1 MKSDVLDRKIANMA
15 EFERSIKNLTGE
27 QLVHAMRNEA
37 NWQGTAI
44 DEALT
49 TFALGIWQKDEGF
62 IADKVFRT
70 LNVEAEAGHYYV
82 FDSAS
87 IDIPTAGVVA
97 ENSMAPEIK
106 LPELSQDE
114 YRIKREG
121 NGVWVS
127 DQAVERAGING
138 FSAFQF
144 ASKVQIR
151 GLKVTKEKRFF
162 DAYFQTGVWA
172 TQLQGIAPP
181 VAPGVPGANEFV
193 QWNNFAT
200 ATPISDLRKAAA
212 LVKLQI
218 GVKPTTLTM
227 AEDAW
232 NALIECQQTLDTL
245 SAITG
250 NLSGNFD
257 GSMVTTALIAQ
268 AIGIDE
274 VIISEAVY
282 RPKDGAAA
290 QPFAAKNA
298 LLTYS
303 PKLGTTD
310 IFTPSSGV
318 IFQHADVGGLGDV
331 GRVATHYFSERYSTW
346 MDAFFNVDMKI
357 VMPKGGA
364 YLYDIIA

>member
-1 MKSDVLDRKIANMA
+1 MKSDILNRKIANMA
-15 EFERSIKNLTGE
+15 EFERSIKNLSGE
-27 QLVHAMRNEA
+27 ELVHAIRNQA

-106 LPELSQDE
+106 LPELSQGE

-144 ASKVQIR
+144 ASKVQLR

-162 DAYFQTGVWA
+162 DEYFRRGIWT
-172 TQLQGIAPP
+172 TQLQGVVPVPP
-181 VAPGVPGANEFV
+181 AVLGANEFL
-193 QWNNFAT
+193 QWDQAL
-200 ATPISDLRKAAA
+200 ATPISDLRDAVAR
-212 LVKLQI
+212 VKLQI
-218 GVKPTTLTM
+218 GVKPTTLTV
-227 AEDAW
+227 AEDVW
-232 NALIECQQTLDTL
+232 NALIENQQTLDTL

-290 QPFAAKNA
+290 VPFATRNA

-303 PKLGTTD
+303 PKLGVTD

-318 IFQHADVGGLGDV
+318 IFQHADVGGTGDV

-364 YLYDIIA
+364 YLYDVIA

>member
-1 MKSDVLDRKIANMA
+1 MNSNILDRKIANMA
-15 EFERSIKNLTGE
+15 EFERSIKNLNGE
-27 QLVHAMRNEA
+27 QLVGAMRNQA

-49 TFALGIWQKDEGF
+49 TFALGIWRSEDGL

-70 LNVEAEAGHYYV
+70 LNVEAESGKYYI
-82 FDSAS
+82 FDSAAV
-87 IDIPTAGVVA
+87 DIPNAGVVA
-97 ENSMAPEIK
+97 ENSTAPEIK
-106 LPELSQDE
+106 LPNLSEDN
-114 YRIKREG
+114 YRITREG

-144 ASKVQIR
+144 ANMAQIR

-162 DAYFQTGVWA
+162 DAYFKSGVWQIDAQGVAA
-172 TQLQGIAPP
+172 TPTGY
-181 VAPGVPGANEFV
+181 EFI
-193 QWNNFAT
+193 QWNNAAT
-200 ATPISDLRKAAA
+200 ATPISDLRKLISA
-212 LVKLQI
+212 VKLNI
-218 GVKPTTLTM
+218 GVKPTTLTIS
-227 AEDAW
+227 ENAW
-232 NALIECQQTLDTL
+232 NALIECRQTLDTL

-257 GSMVTTALIAQ
+257 GSMVTGALIAQ
-268 AIGIDE
+268 ALGINE
-274 VIISEAVY
+274 VIVSEAVY
-282 RPKDGAAA
+282 RAKEGAAV
-290 QPFAAKNA
+290 QPFASKNA

-303 PKLGTTD
+303 PKIGSTD

-318 IFQHADVGGLGDV
+318 IFQHADVGGTGDI
-331 GRVATHYFSERYSTW
+331 GRVATHYKSERYSTW

>member
-1 MKSDVLDRKIANMA
+1 MENKVLDRKIANMA
-15 EFERSIKNLTGE
+15 EFERSIKGLSGE
-27 QLVHAMRNEA
+27 QLVNAMRNQA

-49 TFALGIWQKDEGF
+49 TFALGIWQSDEGF
-62 IADKVFRT
+62 VADKVFRT
-70 LNVEAEAGHYYV
+70 LNVEAESGHYYI
-82 FDSAS
+82 FDSKS
-87 IDIPTAGVVA
+87 VDIPTAGVVA

-106 LPELSQDE
+106 LPELSEDR

-127 DQAVERAGING
+127 DQAVQRAGING

-144 ASKVQIR
+144 ASTVQIR

-162 DAYFQTGVWA
+162 DQYFKTGVWQIDA
-172 TQLQGIAPP
+172 K
-181 VAPGVPGANEFV
+181 GVSTSPTGSQFL
-193 QWNNFAT
+193 QWNNYST
-200 ATPISDLRKAAA
+200 ATPISDLRRFVAA
-212 LVKLQI
+212 VKLQI
-218 GVKPTTLTM
+218 GVKPTTLTI

-257 GSMVTTALIAQ
+257 GSMVTEALIAK

-274 VIISEAVY
+274 VIIANAVY
-282 RPKDGAAA
+282 RAKDGADA
-290 QPFAAKNA
+290 QPFAAGNA

-303 PKLGTTD
+303 PKLGVTD

-318 IFQHADVGGLGDV
+318 IFQHADVSGMGDI
-331 GRVATHYFSERYSTW
+331 GRVMTHYFSERYSTW

-357 VMPKGGA
+357 VMKKGGA

>member
-27 QLVHAMRNEA
+27 QLVDAMRNQA

-49 TFALGIWQKDEGF
+49 AFALGIWQKDEGF
-62 IADKVFRT
+62 IADRVFRT
-70 LNVEAEAGHYYV
+70 LTVEAESGHYYT

-106 LPELSQDE
+106 LPDLSTDH
-114 YRIKREG
+114 YRIMREG

-127 DQAVERAGING
+127 DQAVQRAGING

-144 ASKVQIR
+144 ASKIQLR

-162 DAYFQTGVWA
+162 DAYFQPAVWA
-172 TQLQGIAPP
+172 TNMQGVAVGPAANQFLQWDA
-181 VAPGVPGANEFV
+181 AL
-193 QWNNFAT
+193 
-200 ATPISDLRKAAA
+200 ATPITNLRNAVAA
-212 LVKLQI
+212 VKLQI
-218 GVKPTTLTM
+218 GVKPTTLTI

-232 NALIECQQTLDTL
+232 NALIENQQTLDTL

-257 GSMVTTALIAQ
+257 GSMVTTDLIAQ

-274 VIISEAVY
+274 VIISGAVY
-282 RPKDGAAA
+282 RPKDGANAV
-290 QPFAAKNA
+290 PFASKNA

-303 PKLGTTD
+303 PKLGVTD

-318 IFQHADVGGLGDV
+318 IFQQADVGGGDI
-331 GRVATHYFSERYSTW
+331 GRVATHYKSERYSTW

>member
-1 MKSDVLDRKIANMA
+1 MNKTILDRKISNIA

-27 QLVHAMRNEA
+27 QLAAAIKNQA

-49 TFALGIWQKDEGF
+49 NFALGIWHSDEGF
-62 IADKVFRT
+62 VADKVFRT
-70 LNVEAEAGHYYV
+70 LNVPAESGHYYT

-87 IDIPTAGVVA
+87 IDVPTAGVVA

-106 LPELSQDE
+106 LPELSVDY

-138 FSAFQF
+138 FSAFTF
-144 ASKVQIR
+144 ASKVQLR

-162 DAYFQTGVWA
+162 DAYFKTGVWGIDAQGKSSGA
-172 TQLQGIAPP
+172 TG
-181 VAPGVPGANEFV
+181 NDFV
-193 QWNNFAT
+193 QWNNKTT
-200 ATPISDLRKAAA
+200 ATPISDLRKLVAA
-212 LVKLQI
+212 VKLQI
-218 GVKPTTLTM
+218 GERPTTLTI
-227 AEDAW
+227 AENAW
-232 NALIECQQTLDTL
+232 NALIECQQTLDTM
-245 SAITG
+245 SALTG

-257 GSMVTTALIAQ
+257 SSMVTQDLIAR
-268 AIGIDE
+268 AIGISE
-274 VIISEAVY
+274 VIITDAVY
-282 RPKDGAAA
+282 RPKEGAAA
-290 QPFAAKNA
+290 TPFASKNA

-303 PKLGTTD
+303 PKLGPTD

-318 IFQHADVGGLGDV
+318 IFQHADVGGMGDI
-331 GRVATHYFSERYSTW
+331 GRVATHYKSERYSTW

>member
-1 MKSDVLDRKIANMA
+1 MGNDILNLRIANMA
-15 EFERSIKNLTGE
+15 EFERSIKNLSGE
-27 QLVHAMRNEA
+27 NLVKAFRNSA
-37 NWQGTAI
+37 NWQGTPI

-49 TFALGIWQKDEGF
+49 TFALGVWQSDEGF
-62 IADKVFRT
+62 VSDKVFRI
-70 LNVEAEAGHYYV
+70 LNVEAESGHYYK

-87 IDIPTAGVVA
+87 IDVPTAGVVA

-144 ASKVQIR
+144 ASKIQIR

-162 DAYFQTGVWA
+162 DAYFKPGVWA
-172 TQLQGIAPP
+172 INGQG
-181 VAPGVPGANEFV
+181 VASSPTGQNFV
-193 QWNNFAT
+193 QWNNIAT
-200 ATPISDLRKAAA
+200 ATPITDLRKKVSA
-212 LVKLQI
+212 VKLLI
-218 GVKPTTLTM
+218 GVKPTTLTI

-257 GSMVTTALIAQ
+257 SSMVTEALVAR
-268 AIGIDE
+268 AIGINE
-274 VIISEAVY
+274 IIIASAVY
-282 RPKDGAAA
+282 RPKDGANAV
-290 QPFAAKNA
+290 PFASKNA

-303 PKLGTTD
+303 PKVGVTD

-318 IFQHADVGGLGDV
+318 IFQHANVEGMGDV
-331 GRVATHYFSERYSTW
+331 GRVKTHYFSERYSTW
-346 MDAFFNVDMKI
+346 MDAFFNVDMKL

>member
-27 QLVHAMRNEA
+27 QLVDAMRNQA

-49 TFALGIWQKDEGF
+49 AFALGIWQKDEGF

-70 LNVEAEAGHYYV
+70 LTVEAESGHYYT

-106 LPELSQDE
+106 LPDLSTDH
-114 YRIKREG
+114 YRIMREG

-127 DQAVERAGING
+127 DQAVQRAGING

-144 ASKVQIR
+144 ASKIQLR

-162 DAYFQTGVWA
+162 DAYFQPAVWA
-172 TQLQGIAPP
+172 TNMQGAAAPAANQFLQWDA
-181 VAPGVPGANEFV
+181 AL
-193 QWNNFAT
+193 
-200 ATPISDLRKAAA
+200 ATPITNLRNAVAA
-212 LVKLQI
+212 VKLQI
-218 GVKPTTLTM
+218 GVKPTTLTI

-232 NALIECQQTLDTL
+232 NALIENQQTLDTL

-274 VIISEAVY
+274 VIISGAVY
-282 RPKDGAAA
+282 RPKDGANAV
-290 QPFAAKNA
+290 PFASKNA

-303 PKLGTTD
+303 PKLGVTD

-318 IFQHADVGGLGDV
+318 IFQQADVGGGDI
-331 GRVATHYFSERYSTW
+331 GRVATHYMSERYSTW

>member
-1 MKSDVLDRKIANMA
+1 MKSEVLDRKIANMA
-15 EFERSIKNLTGE
+15 EFERSIKGLTGE
-27 QLVHAMRNEA
+27 QLVQSMRNQA

-49 TFALGIWQKDEGF
+49 SYALGIWQSDDEF
-62 IADKVFRT
+62 VADKVFRT
-70 LNVEAEAGHYYV
+70 LNVEAEAGHYYT
-82 FDSAS
+82 FDSES

-106 LPELSQDE
+106 LPELSKDE

-144 ASKVQIR
+144 ASKIQIR

-162 DAYFQTGVWA
+162 DQYFRTGLW
-172 TQLQGIAPP
+172 TTNLQG
-181 VAPGVPGANEFV
+181 VAPGPPGANQFL
-193 QWNNFAT
+193 QWDSNN
-200 ATPISDLRKAAA
+200 ATPISDLRAAVA
-212 LVKLQI
+212 RVKLLI
-218 GVKPTTLTM
+218 GVKPTTLTI

-232 NALIECQQTLDTL
+232 NALIECEQTLDVL

-250 NLSGNFD
+250 NPSMGVFD

-268 AIGIDE
+268 AIGINE
-274 VIISEAVY
+274 VIIAGAVY

-290 QPFAAKNA
+290 VPFASKNA

-303 PKLGTTD
+303 PKLGVTD

-318 IFQHADVGGLGDV
+318 IFQHADVGGLGDI

-346 MDAFFNVDMKI
+346 MDAFFNVDMK
-357 VMPKGGA
+357 MTMAKGGA
-364 YLYDIIA
+364 YLYSIIA

>member
-1 MKSDVLDRKIANMA
+1 MNEVLNRRIANMA
-15 EFERSIKNLTGE
+15 EFERTYKNMTGE
-27 QLVHAMRNEA
+27 QLVNAFRNSA
-37 NWQGTAI
+37 NWQGTPI

-62 IADKVFRT
+62 VADKVFRT
-70 LNVEAEAGHYYV
+70 LNVEAESGHYYK
-82 FDSAS
+82 FDSTS

-97 ENSMAPEIK
+97 ENSMAPEIV
-106 LPELSQDE
+106 LPELSQDT

-144 ASKVQIR
+144 ASKVQLR

-162 DAYFQTGVWA
+162 DAYFKTGVWGIDA
-172 TQLQGIAPP
+172 QGKASSPT
-181 VAPGVPGANEFV
+181 GNNFL
-193 QWNNFAT
+193 QWNNAST
-200 ATPISDLRKAAA
+200 AKPISNLRS
-212 LVKLQI
+212 LVLKIKLLI
-218 GVKPTTLTM
+218 GVKPTTLTI

-250 NLSGNFD
+250 NLSGNYD
-257 GSMVTTALIAQ
+257 SSMVTTDQIAR

-274 VIISEAVY
+274 VIIASAVY
-282 RPKDGAAA
+282 RAKEGATA
-290 QPFAAKNA
+290 QAFASKQA
-298 LLTYS
+298 LLSYS
-303 PKLGTTD
+303 PKVGKTD

-318 IFQHADVGGLGDV
+318 IFQKADVGNGSE
-331 GRVATHYFSERYSTW
+331 GRVATHYHSDRYSTW
-346 MDAFFNVDMKI
+346 MDAFFNTDMKLT
-357 VMPKGGA
+357 MANGGA

>member
-1 MKSDVLDRKIANMA
+1 MENKILDRKIANMA
-15 EFERSIKNLTGE
+15 EFERSVKGLSGE
-27 QLVHAMRNEA
+27 QLVNAMRNQA

-49 TFALGIWQKDEGF
+49 TFALGIWQSDEGF
-62 IADKVFRT
+62 IADRVFRT
-70 LNVEAEAGHYYV
+70 LNVPAESGHYYV
-82 FDSAS
+82 FDSTS
-87 IDIPTAGVVA
+87 VDVPTAGAVA

-151 GLKVTKEKRFF
+151 GLKVSKEKRFF
-162 DAYFQTGVWA
+162 DSYFKTGVWGIDA
-172 TQLQGIAPP
+172 QGKAS
-181 VAPGVPGANEFV
+181 GASGNNFN
-193 QWNNFAT
+193 QWNT
-200 ATPISDLRKAAA
+200 GTPTPISDLRRLVAA
-212 LVKLQI
+212 VKLQI
-218 GVKPTTLTM
+218 GVKPTTLTIS
-227 AEDAW
+227 EDAW
-232 NALIECQQTLDTL
+232 NALIEAQQTLDTL

-257 GSMVTTALIAQ
+257 ASMVTGDLIAR
-268 AIGIDE
+268 AIGINE

-282 RPKDGAAA
+282 RPKDGANA
-290 QPFAAKNA
+290 QPFASNNA

-303 PKLGTTD
+303 PKVGTTD

-318 IFQHADVGGLGDV
+318 IFQHADVSGMGDI
-331 GRVATHYFSERYSTW
+331 GRVMTHYFSERYSTW

-364 YLYDIIA
+364 YLYDILGS

>member
-15 EFERSIKNLTGE
+15 EFERSVKNLTGE
-27 QLVHAMRNEA
+27 QLVHAMRNQA

-62 IADKVFRT
+62 VADKVFRT
-70 LNVEAEAGHYYV
+70 LNVEAESGHYYV

-106 LPELSQDE
+106 LPKLSEEE

-144 ASKVQIR
+144 ASKVQLR

-162 DAYFQTGVWA
+162 DRYFQPAVWA
-172 TQLQGIAPP
+172 TNLQGA
-181 VAPGVPGANEFV
+181 VAPGPGQFL
-193 QWNNFAT
+193 QWDAAL
-200 ATPISDLRKAAA
+200 ATPITVLRNAVAA
-212 LVKLQI
+212 VKLQI
-218 GVKPTTLTM
+218 GVKPTTLTI

-232 NALIECQQTLDTL
+232 NALIENQQTLDTM
-245 SAITG
+245 SALTG

-257 GSMVTTALIAQ
+257 GSMVTEALIAQ

-274 VIISEAVY
+274 VIIAGAVY
-282 RPKDGAAA
+282 RPKDGAPAV
-290 QPFAAKNA
+290 PFASKNA
-298 LLTYS
+298 LLSYS
-303 PKLGTTD
+303 PNLGVTD

-318 IFQHADVGGLGDV
+318 IFQHSDVGGLGDV

>member
-1 MKSDVLDRKIANMA
+1 MNETVLDRKIANMA
-15 EFERSIKNLTGE
+15 EFERSVKPLSGE
-27 QLVHAMRNEA
+27 QLVNAFRNDA

-49 TFALGIWQKDEGF
+49 SFALGVWQKDEGF
-62 IADKVFRT
+62 VADKVFRI
-70 LNVEAEAGHYYV
+70 LNVEAEAGHYYT

-106 LPELSQDE
+106 LPDLSEDR

-127 DQAVERAGING
+127 DQAVQRAGING

-144 ASKVQIR
+144 ASKVQLR

-162 DAYFQTGVWA
+162 DAYFKKDVWGIDSKGVSATPSTGEF
-172 TQLQGIAPP
+172 LQWDA
-181 VAPGVPGANEFV
+181 AN
-193 QWNNFAT
+193 
-200 ATPISDLRKAAA
+200 ATPISDLRKRVAE
-212 LVKLQI
+212 VKLRI
-218 GVKPTTLTM
+218 GVKPTTLTI
-227 AEDAW
+227 AGDAW
-232 NALIECQQTLDTL
+232 NALIEAQQTLDTM
-245 SAITG
+245 SALTG

-257 GSMVTTALIAQ
+257 SSMVTQDLIAR
-268 AIGIDE
+268 AIGIEE
-274 VIISEAVY
+274 VIVAGAVY
-282 RPKDGAAA
+282 RPKDGADA
-290 QPFAAKNA
+290 QPFASKNA

-303 PKLGTTD
+303 PKVGVTD
-310 IFTPSSGV
+310 IFEPSSGV
-318 IFQHADVGGLGDV
+318 IFQHADVGGYGDV

-357 VMPKGGA
+357 TMPNGGA
-364 YLYDIIA
+364 YLYDIIG